1 MREILIDFFP
11 ILRGFF
17 ACQTRIRRAGLLVRC
32 ARESALIGRN
42 LDGLLLYILWPQGA
56 GADPADGPFP
66 DGMQEARAW
75 TVARVDGGEV
85 APDDAMDAVNELCFD
100 C

>member
-1 MREILIDFFP
+1 M
-11 ILRGFF
+11 
-17 ACQTRIRRAGLLVRC
+17 LVRC

-42 LDGLLLYILWPQGA
+42 LDGLLLYILWPGRIQGA